1 MGTLGVYR
9 ATENILPLCTTMLL
23 VHVCRSSRPTL
34 RLALFPSVTRKYSLP
49 AEPPK
54 KSKVWDSVDEAVK
67 DIKSGD
73 VLLCGGARH
82 CLSRRSFIDL
92 R

>member
-1 MGTLGVYR
+1 
-9 ATENILPLCTTMLL
+9 MLI
-23 VHVCRSSRPTL
+23 VHACRSSRPAL
-34 RLALFPSVTRKYSLP
+34 RLAVFTSVTRKYSLP

-73 VLLCGGARH
+73 VLLCAGA
-82 CLSRRSFIDL
+82 CLCLLKSCLLSPTTM
-92 R
+92 